1 VPGIQEGVFL
11 LLGLNEKIKNLA
23 REGKSINVAVV
34 GLGQMGKC
42 LISHLNDLPGFK
54 ILAVADKNSKKI
66 SEMIEVLGIPES
78 QIFKLWNSIYEPETK
93 ISGKGIVREII
104 RDSKIDEII
113 NISKKIDAKNKI
125 KIEKALEEGKI
136 LFTDDAGILPAIENI
151 DVIVDATGYTE
162 VGAFVALSSIA
173 GRKHVVTLNVE
184 TDVTVG
190 PILKKMAKEYGVLY
204 TLSAGDEPAALKE
217 LYDFADGLG
226 FEVICAGKGKNNPLN
241 IEANP
246 ATLADYAASKG
257 SSAKMMTSF
266 VDGTKS
272 MVEMACLSNA
282 TGLVPDCRGMHGAR
296 VSIKELAKTF
306 SLKRDGGILDKTG
319 VVDFAIGDLAP
330 GVFLVYSTK
339 NKMIKNV
346 LDYLALGQGP
356 NYLLYRPYH
365 LTSIETPLSIARV
378 YFDKEPWIVPSGGLV
393 SDVLTAAKKDLK
405 KGEIIDGIGG
415 YMVYGLI
422 DLYETAN
429 KEKLL
434 PIGLSQGCIL
444 KRCIKKGEPISYDD
458 VDFPADTLLLQLR
471 KLQDKIIQN
480 R

>member
-1 VPGIQEGVFL
+1 M
-11 LLGLNEKIKNLA
+11 GLNEKIKELA
-23 REGKSINVAVV
+23 RQGKSINVAVA
-34 GLGQMGKC
+34 GLGQMGKS
-42 LISHLNDLPGFK
+42 LVSHLNDLAGFK
-54 ILAVADKNSKKI
+54 ILAVADKDPKKVAD
-66 SEMIEVLGIPES
+66 MIEILGITES
-78 QIFKLWNSIYEPETK
+78 EIFKVWTGIYECQAG
-93 ISGKGIVREII
+93 ILGNGKAWDMI

-113 NISKKIDAKNKI
+113 NISNKIDANI
-125 KIEKALEEGKI
+125 KIEIEKAFEEGRI
-136 LFTDDAGILPAIENI
+136 LFTDDVRILPGIENI
-151 DVIVDATGYTE
+151 DIVVDATGYTE

-173 GRKHVVTLNVE
+173 GKKHVVTLNVE
-184 TDVTVG
+184 TDITVG
-190 PILKKMAKEYGVLY
+190 PILKKMSKDYGVVY

-226 FEVICAGKGKNNPLN
+226 LEVICAGKGKNNPLN
-241 IEANP
+241 MEANP

-282 TGLVPDCRGMHGAR
+282 TGLIPDCRGMHGAR

-306 SLKRDGGILDKTG
+306 SLKKDGGILDRTG

-339 NKMIKNV
+339 NKMIKDV
-346 LDYLALGQGP
+346 LNYLALGQGP

-378 YFDKEPWIVPSGGLV
+378 YFDREPWIVPSGGLV
-393 SDVLTAAKKDLK
+393 SDVLTVAKKDLAP
-405 KGEIIDGIGG
+405 GEIIDGIGG

-422 DLYETAN
+422 DLYETTS

-444 KRCIKKGEPISYDD
+444 KKCVKKGEPISYDD
-458 VDFPADTLLLQLR
+458 VDFPSDTLLLQLR
-471 KLQDKIIQN
+471 KLQDKIIQDKQ
-480 R
+480 